1 MRKEDLIEG
10 EVYSEILSGKN
21 YISKHKSNR
30 TEYYICPKTKRFTK
44 DGLEIIP
51 DENTK
56 LATKEEKAWLELC
69 IKEDR
74 FISYEKF
81 LESYSKEYF
90 IVGKWYKCT
99 CNNNYYKC
107 AGGDN
112 TDFNSSEVIS
122 PSGNDGF
129 SMGYNNSGRDN
140 HMGNLFKEYLTDL
153 SEIQLYLPEGHPDK
167 FKSNINSFREGDF
180 IVCLE
185 KPNGIVSYI
194 KPNYIFE
201 QYENSDSLS
210 VRKDINGC
218 YTCCSDVCFDLK
230 STWRYA
236 TQNEIKEYKR
246 LGGPYDVTTKV
257 DEDMFVIGKSL
268 SEFDFVNKEINCYKD
283 GEGLEIIYKDSYN
296 LNEFKDDRKIS
307 RVTKDYFEVSGFVF
321 GWFNKKEALGSYNL
335 VETPKESLVGRYL
348 QALVDYTNGGCVKR
362 GEYGLI
368 KTESLSC
375 IDFPS
380 QKSYIAREALTNGKF
395 MLMPKGFTPNH
406 QETKS
411 VNKEVTFGI
420 NFDGESIMVP
430 LINKSNKKPIQDIR
444 ISNSKTLI
452 I

>member
-1 MRKEDLIEG
+1 MTCSNLIRNDEF
-10 EVYSEILSGKN
+10 LDFKN
-21 YISKHKSNR
+21 S
-30 TEYYICPKTKRFTK
+30 YYTF
-44 DGLEIIP
+44 
-51 DENTK
+51 
-56 LATKEEKAWLELC
+56 
-69 IKEDR
+69 
-74 FISYEKF
+74 
-81 LESYSKEYF
+81 ESD
-90 IVGKWYKCT
+90 I
-99 CNNNYYKC
+99 
-107 AGGDN
+107 
-112 TDFNSSEVIS
+112 
-122 PSGNDGF
+122 PSG
-129 SMGYNNSGRDN
+129 YKWE
-140 HMGNLFKEYLTDL
+140 LLTDL
-153 SEIQLYLPEGHPDK
+153 NEIQKFLPQDHPDK

-185 KPNGIVSYI
+185 KPNGIVGYI

-268 SEFDFVNKEINCYKD
+268 SEFDFVNKKINCYKD
-283 GEGLEIIYKDSYN
+283 GEGLEKFSGEMYI

-321 GWFNKKEALGSYNL
+321 GWFNKKEALGFNNL
-335 VETPKESLVGRYL
+335 VIKPKESLVGRYL
-348 QALVDYTNGGCVKR
+348 QALVDYPNGGCVKR

-368 KTESLSC
+368 KTESLSN

-380 QKSYIAREALTNGKF
+380 QKCYTAREALTNGKF
-395 MLMPKGFTPNH
+395 MLMPKGFSPNH